1 MVRVLLHSHRVS
13 RISAAAER
21 RIPTKMT
28 AEIRAMAKLCRAGIG
43 PRERPRRRRVT
54 ARRMWR
60 ETAAMMYDETAVKRK
75 NHVEAYDWV
84 GLQRKLTMLG
94 CSVSQYFTV

>member
-1 MVRVLLHSHRVS
+1 MRVRRHSQRVS
-13 RISAAAER
+13 LISAAAER
-21 RIPTKMT
+21 RIPTKIT

-60 ETAAMMYDETAVKRK
+60 ETAAMTYDETAANRK
-75 NHVEAYDWV
+75 NHVEAYD
-84 GLQRKLTMLG
+84 
-94 CSVSQYFTV
+94 